1 MAVGFYLLIVFICIV
16 LFALSG
22 VLLADRISRFLAI
35 RKNLHVASSSVA
47 FFVLLLAFT
56 ALVAFGFSGS
66 SIKIGIENT
75 TFISNT
81 VVPIIGESR
90 AIRSDE
96 AMISTPMA
104 VGQYNHFPRF
114 PVVNKNLGPEGQN
127 MLIVGGSGVPVQ
139 HVSAF
144 AKPATWGF
152 FFLDLAQALAW
163 YWWFPVFGGLIAVW
177 SLMNLLFPGRWKLM
191 LALSA
196 SYIFSPYA
204 SAWSFTPAYAVM
216 FPSLALAFALF
227 LLKNRSWPLAIF
239 SGLFLGLSLSGFV
252 LFLYP
257 AWQVPLGYLFLSLF
271 IGMVIRDRLFRFFA
285 FQPFVSFILALSVAS
300 FVLYFWWIDAHEA
313 IKVLTET
320 VYPGQRLLV
329 TGGDLE
335 PSYWVRGI
343 SSIVTLRNDFGY
355 SNSCEMASFI
365 YLILPVFFG
374 IAVYMLRTRR
384 VDPVALL
391 AALFFIFI
399 SYYQFVGIPSNL
411 AKISLWGSS
420 GGSRADIAVGFS
432 QLILV
437 AFLLT
442 RRPFNQQG
450 SSGILLG
457 RFPAILV
464 SLLWSGL
471 LITFFVIMTTFFV
484 GFNGQSRVFSYVV
497 ALLVIFL
504 TGVASFYLLSGRGRH
519 FAVLYCLITFVISFP
534 FNPLVRAPDN
544 IAPRS
549 DFLDKR
555 DPSVGR
561 VLVLGGGAIQAM
573 MLMASG
579 FSVLNGVHYYP
590 QFQLWKKLDPS
601 GKMNSI
607 YNRYQHLDFGVSTFS
622 DALAYRIENPIR
634 ESVMVIVDG
643 GRFNFGTIG
652 VNTVIAKNEIS
663 KSLAHNP
670 HLIKKRSVQGW
681 SVYQTDAQHREAVK

>member
-1 MAVGFYLLIVFICIV
+1 
-16 LFALSG
+16 
-22 VLLADRISRFLAI
+22 
-35 RKNLHVASSSVA
+35 
-47 FFVLLLAFT
+47 
-56 ALVAFGFSGS
+56 
-66 SIKIGIENT
+66 
-75 TFISNT
+75 
-81 VVPIIGESR
+81 
-90 AIRSDE
+90 
-96 AMISTPMA
+96 
-104 VGQYNHFPRF
+104 
-114 PVVNKNLGPEGQN
+114 

-163 YWWFPVFGGLIAVW
+163 YWWFPVFGGFIAVW

-204 SAWSFTPAYAVM
+204 AAWSFTPAYAVM
-216 FPSLALAFALF
+216 FPASALAFALF
-227 LLKNRSWPLAIF
+227 LLKNRSWPLAILF
-239 SGLFLGLSLSGFV
+239 GLFLGLSLSGFV

-257 AWQVPLGYLFLSLF
+257 AWQVPLGYLFLFLC
-271 IGMVIRDRLFRFFA
+271 IGVIIRDRLYRFFA
-285 FQPFVSFILALSVAS
+285 LQPLVSFILALSVAS
-300 FVLYFWWIDAHEA
+300 FVLYYWWIDAHEA
-313 IKVLTET
+313 IKILTET

-329 TGGDLE
+329 TGGDLD

-374 IAVYMLRTRR
+374 LTVYTLRNRR
-384 VDPVALL
+384 LDPVALF
-391 AALFFIFI
+391 AALFFIFV

-437 AFLLT
+437 AFMLT
-442 RRPFNQQG
+442 RPPLNQHG
-450 SSGILLG
+450 SSGITLG

-504 TGVASFYLLSGRGRH
+504 TGVASFYLLSGRVRH

-652 VNTVIAKNEIS
+652 VNTVIVKNEIS
-663 KSLAHNP
+663 DRLAHNP
-670 HLIKKRSVQGW
+670 HLIKKRSVRGW
-681 SVYQTDAQHREAVK
+681 SVYHTIP